1 MLPIELFGFR
11 ALWSPYYFVV
21 ILIVTILYF
30 LIINIWRNKFPDSEK
45 VSKGKQIFFVI
56 GMLLLYTAQ
65 GSPIDLFSHLMF
77 TAHMVQMAILYLVVP
92 PLLLLGI
99 PDWLLRKII
108 SFPFIK
114 QLIKNLSRP
123 LVALV
128 LFNGIFSIYHLPA
141 IFDIVKTDVWLHAIY
156 TGILFFLAMM
166 MWWPIFTPMIEMQ
179 KMSPLRKIAYI
190 FANGAIITPACA
202 LIIFADTSMYATYS
216 DPKIWLNALQLC
228 VPRDMISSFSG
239 IGPEMYN
246 MLPTLEDQQ
255 LGGIVMK
262 ILQEIIY
269 GSVLG
274 YIFVQWMR
282 QERIQDEQNIAKMIA
297 QSQS

>member
-1 MLPIELFGFR
+1 MLPLELFGFR

-30 LIINIWRNKFPDSEK
+30 LIINIWRNKFPDSGK

-228 VPRDMISSFSG
+228 VPRDMISTFSG

-282 QERIQDEQNIAKMIA
+282 QERIQDEKNIAKMIA